1 MKEKYKNILV
11 AIDGSKQ
18 SFSALEE
25 AVEVAKRNGGKLH
38 VITVKESQ
46 AVYGVVGQNTL
57 NLSDTDVIAQEIIRD
72 AKKIIN
78 DSVPFETDIIA
89 GSPKHRIVSFA
100 ESQSIDL
107 IIIGFT
113 GAGMISKILVG
124 STTSYV
130 VSHAPC
136 NVMVVR

>member
-1 MKEKYKNILV
+1 MKENNKNILV
-11 AIDGSKQ
+11 AIDGSEQ

-25 AVEVAKRNGGKLH
+25 AIEVTKRNGGKLH
-38 VITVKESQ
+38 VLTVKETQ

-57 NLSDTDVIAQEIIRD
+57 ELSNQDLVAQKILQD
-72 AKKIIN
+72 ATKMIN
-78 DSVPFETDIIA
+78 GRIPYETDIIA

-100 ESQSIDL
+100 ETQDTDL

-113 GAGMISKILVG
+113 GAGMISKLLVG